1 MAIQVTGYYKLPS
14 ELICESPLVTLIPRL
29 EYKGA
34 INLEVIIGNHTI
46 LRYDV
51 DKNTLIYKEEI
62 TDPYSKLID
71 ALETYV
77 INELQNSS
85 EFNSKATYEHI

>member
-14 ELICESPLVTLIPRL
+14 ELICESPSVTLIPRL

-34 INLEVIIGNHTI
+34 INLEVVIGNYAI
-46 LRYDV
+46 LRYDI

-71 ALETYV
+71 ALETFV
-77 INELQNSS
+77 INELQNSN
-85 EFNSKATYEHI
+85 EFNLKATYEHI